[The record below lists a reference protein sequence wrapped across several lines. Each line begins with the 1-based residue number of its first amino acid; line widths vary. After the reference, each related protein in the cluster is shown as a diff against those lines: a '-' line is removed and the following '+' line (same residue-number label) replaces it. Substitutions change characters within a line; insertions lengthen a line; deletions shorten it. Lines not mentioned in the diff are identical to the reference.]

1 MRSFI
6 VKIVV
11 FFMLINF
18 NPIGASAQ
26 PTKFFVKA
34 NVSFP
39 KAVSNKFFR
48 QKYTGVYNLDLSVN
62 YLVSKSIYVGLGGD
76 YKMFQLRDNYVS
88 TRKTYIENKKGYSVS
103 SKALSGLVNIGYW
116 KSDGA
121 SLVTDFNIGVGIM
134 QTTNNTPIDTLKIT
148 TLTKA
153 FTLQP
158 KVGFYWYV
166 DDDKL
171 MMLGGTIGYTYVNSR
186 FDADALKYNLISID
200 YTARDTK
207 FSTQY
212 INFGLGLIYR
222 IGKSSGSNEFE

>member
-6 VKIVV
+6 VKIIFL
-11 FFMLINF
+11 FFIIN
-18 NPIGASAQ
+18 ASISGIVAQ
-26 PTKFFVKA
+26 PTKFFVKT
-34 NVSFP
+34 NVTFP

-48 QKYTGVYNLDLSVN
+48 QKYTGIYNLDLSIN
-62 YLVSKSIYVGLGGD
+62 YLVSKNIYVGLGGD
-76 YKMFQLRDNYVS
+76 YKMFQLKDNYVS

-103 SKALSGLVNIGYW
+103 SAALSGLLNIGYW
-116 KSDGA
+116 KSDGG
-121 SLVTDFNIGVGIM
+121 SLITDFNVGVGVM
-134 QTTNNTPIDTLKIT
+134 QTTNRAPIDTLNIT

-153 FTLQP
+153 LTIQP
-158 KVGFYWYV
+158 KIGFYWYV

-186 FDADALKYNLISID
+186 FDADALKYNLLSID